1 MTNDTPPNSGRFRR
15 LVTAVA
21 ALGTVLALAAG
32 CAATPSGGA
41 ESSGEP
47 KAGGDLV
54 FQIDSLGDSWIPNAS
69 SISSFQGNVWGEVT
83 DKLVYVDAEGNLSP
97 WLAESW
103 DQSDDA
109 TSFTLHLKEGVT
121 FSDGTAFDADAVVQ
135 NIDYWANGA
144 PDKGIARIGLF
155 PSANFVGA
163 EAVDESTVEVTF
175 SEPTLAFIPTLAY
188 HGSILVSPKTLDLSS
203 EEQADLSNFSGTGPF
218 VVDSWADGDH
228 VTITKREDYNWGPE
242 ARGHTG
248 APYLDSI
255 TYKVVPE
262 ASLRT
267 GSIQSGQA
275 DVAYNIAPQELS
287 ALKDAGLTVEVPR
300 YLGFVNGF
308 ALNTSIAPF
317 NDINVRQALQHGINR
332 DEILDTVYTE
342 DWAAAQSFIQS
353 NVPESTDH
361 SDEFA
366 YDPETSEQLLDEAG
380 WEVGSDGVREKDG
393 ERLELTLF
401 PNPYL
406 ATSQAIDELIA
417 QQLSAVGFDVTIEA
431 LDVATFGERVSNNRP
446 NVQATEI
453 TRSFVD
459 AATVAGVIVGSEEG
473 DEDWFQL
480 GTSDETLNDYAEQ
493 ILKSSN
499 LDDRAS
505 VLDELQQYVLEQAY
519 FVPVTQISQRIYV
532 LSSEVHDVT
541 FNGLAYASFATAW
554 LDRA

>member
-1 MTNDTPPNSGRFRR
+1 MTNDTPPIRRRFGR
-15 LVTAVA
+15 LATAVA
-21 ALGTVLALAAG
+21 ALGTVIALAAG
-32 CAATPSGGA
+32 CAAAPSDGA
-41 ESSGEP
+41 EGSGEP
-47 KAGGDLV
+47 KSGGDLV

-69 SISSFQGNVWGEVT
+69 SISSFQGNVWGELT
-83 DKLVYVDAEGNLSP
+83 DKLVYVDAAGELSP

-103 DQSDDA
+103 EQSDDA
-109 TSFTLHLKEGVT
+109 KSFTLHLKDGVT
-121 FSDGTAFDADAVVQ
+121 FSDGTPFDADAVVQ
-135 NIDYWANGA
+135 NLDYWAHGA

-155 PSANFVGA
+155 PSANYVGA
-163 EAVDESTVEVTF
+163 EATDDLTVEVTF
-175 SEPTLAFIPTLAY
+175 SEPTLSFIPTLGY
-188 HGSILVSPKTLDLSS
+188 HGSIIVSPTTLDLSA
-203 EEQADLSNFSGTGPF
+203 EGQADLSNFSGTGPF
-218 VVDSWADGDH
+218 TVESWADGDH
-228 VTITKREDYNWGPE
+228 VTIVKREDYSWGPE

-275 DVAYNIAPQELS
+275 DVAYNISPQELS

-342 DWAAAQSFIQS
+342 DWEPTQSFIQS

-361 SDEFA
+361 SDSFT
-366 YDPETSEQLLDEAG
+366 YDPDLSEQLLDEAG
-380 WEVGSDGVREKDG
+380 WELGADGVREKDG
-393 ERLELTLF
+393 DRLELTLY

-406 ATSQAIDELIA
+406 VTSQAIDELIA
-417 QQLSAVGFDVTIEA
+417 QQLTTLGFDVKIEA
-431 LDVATFGERVSNNRP
+431 LDVATFGERVTNNKA
-446 NVQATEI
+446 NVQASEI
-453 TRSFVD
+453 TRSFID
-459 AATVAGVIVGSEEG
+459 AATVAGVIVGAQEG
-473 DEDWFQL
+473 DEDWFLL
-480 GTSDETLNDYAEQ
+480 GTSDEQLNDYASQ
-493 ILKSSN
+493 VLKSDN
-499 LDDRAS
+499 LDDRAA
-505 VLDELQQYVLEQAY
+505 VLDELQGYVLDQAY

-532 LSSEVHDVT
+532 LSSDLHDVT

-554 LDRA
+554 LDR